1 MVELRKRPHLVLIA
15 SQGEWMGRSVESVLE
30 LNGYSVLRV
39 MGGRRALELA
49 RGSNPDALILDTSL
63 PEIGGIEVC
72 RALVDDP
79 LFDHSTPIFLTSTSP
94 VSNRVRLEAYEA
106 GAWDFCAQ
114 PLDVETLLF
123 KLRTYLRARRRAEAA
138 QSISLIDPL
147 TGLYSAF
154 GLRHWAESLG
164 ARAARNHEPF
174 ACVAVSSLGSSTD
187 ARTSKPSSAQLNYLA
202 DVCRA
207 QARKSDVIGYVG
219 ESRFAILAPDTDA
232 PGARRL
238 VNRLQDAL
246 GETDKP
252 ADVAGRH
259 PALTAGFFAAA
270 DFSAVKVEAAEVVR
284 RAETALQFALMGGG
298 EATQS
303 FDELPGG
310 GKDS

>member
-1 MVELRKRPHLVLIA
+1 MPELRKRPQLVLIA

-39 MGGRRALELA
+39 NGGRRALELA

-63 PEIGGIEVC
+63 PEIDGIEVC
-72 RALVDDP
+72 RGLVDDP
-79 LFDHSTPIFLTSTSP
+79 LFDHSTPIFLTSTAP

-114 PLDVETLLF
+114 PLDVEMLLF
-123 KLRTYLRARRRAEAA
+123 KMRTFLRARRRAEAA

-154 GLRHWAESLG
+154 GLRHWAETLG

-174 ACVAVSSLGSSTD
+174 ACVAVSSLGSSTE
-187 ARTSKPSSAQLNYLA
+187 ARATKSSSAQLNWLA

-219 ESRFAILAPDTDA
+219 ESRFAILAPDTDE

-238 VNRLQDAL
+238 VDRLQDAL
-246 GETDKP
+246 ETTTAIP
-252 ADVAGRH
+252 TEVAGRH
-259 PALTAGFFAAA
+259 PALTAGFYAAA

-284 RAETALQFALMGGG
+284 RAETALQHALMGGG
-298 EATQS
+298 EGTLN
-303 FDELPGG
+303 FDELPAG
-310 GKDS
+310 